1 MNNETIEF
9 RGCPTCEGP
18 AQAIA
23 TPDGVRYRHVD
34 LRAATLRQAA
44 RVDEGSA
51 SLAGQGAELASD
63 MAYEANQQNSQELAD
78 RAALVHRLAT
88 ALSAQPAISG
98 SASPQM
104 ADARACTPTLAQ
116 PASDYAALLERVKVA
131 ARALVREHKV
141 YAEDVDTLA
150 DVVKALEALAAQPAE
165 RQGEAVA
172 KVRHFEYRGI
182 ARNGFSQEAEML
194 YGAPIVPDGTLLY
207 LHPAA
212 PMGVPERWLETIAD
226 AAGSLDKRGDRQMAW
241 RLMWLHGQMLAAAPS
256 APQADRRTNYV
267 SGSVDG
273 SGKFQPTQQDPSA
286 PQGVECKCSLRQRL
300 VGDGCQVCNPKLAAE
315 LAADSTHPT
324 ERK

>member
-1 MNNETIEF
+1 MSQE
-9 RGCPTCEGP
+9 PTFTAEQLLAEANMHG
-18 AQAIA
+18 
-23 TPDGVRYRHVD
+23 DHVAD
-34 LRAATLRQAA
+34 MLVYAATLRQAA
-44 RVDEGSA
+44 RVDEGMACRLYNSGYA
-51 SLAGQGAELASD
+51 AGHHHTVEGGFVDVLPVDFDS
-63 MAYEANQQNSQELAD
+63 YHAD
-78 RAALVHRLAT
+78 EVREILSEV
-88 ALSAQPAISG
+88 ALS
-98 SASPQM
+98 
-104 ADARACTPTLAQ
+104 
-116 PASDYAALLERVKVA
+116 
-131 ARALVREHKV
+131 
-141 YAEDVDTLA
+141 
-150 DVVKALEALAAQPAE
+150 AQPAE
-165 RQGEAVA
+165 RQGDAVA

-286 PQGVECKCSLRQRL
+286 PQGVDHE
-300 VGDGCQVCNPKLAAE
+300 
-315 LAADSTHPT
+315 
-324 ERK
+324 

>member
-1 MNNETIEF
+1 
-9 RGCPTCEGP
+9 
-18 AQAIA
+18 
-23 TPDGVRYRHVD
+23 
-34 LRAATLRQAA
+34 
-44 RVDEGSA
+44 VDEGSA

-165 RQGEAVA
+165 RQGECIIEAVGR
-172 KVRHFEYRGI
+172 VERDMTGELGI
-182 ARNGFSQEAEML
+182 NWLLEGGLHAVGKGSVLLCADRNDLTGDEGCATV
-194 YGAPIVPDGTLLY
+194 YT
-207 LHPAA
+207 HPAA
-212 PMGVPERWLETIAD
+212 PVGVPDGWREALQGLVDYMHEAGMPCERAE
-226 AAGSLDKRGDRQMAW
+226 
-241 RLMWLHGQMLAAAPS
+241 RLLAAALS
-256 APQADRRTNYV
+256 APQGDRRTNYV

-286 PQGVECKCSLRQRL
+286 PQGSAQK
-300 VGDGCQVCNPKLAAE
+300 
-315 LAADSTHPT
+315 